1 MLSDCDGAV
10 RIGIDPG
17 KKGGFAVLID
27 GKVWKAEVWDDA
39 EFVDTMRQVSQMRT
53 VARAAVEKVG
63 AVHGNGLVS
72 TFSFGKS
79 AGFIEGVLSAFDI
92 PYQLVPPSVWK
103 KEFSLTS
110 DKALSI
116 KVCKRLF
123 PDVNLLPTERC
134 RKESDGLGESILLA
148 EFARRRL

>member
-1 MLSDCDGAV
+1 MSNV

-27 GKVWKAEVWDDA
+27 GKVWVAKAWDDD

-63 AVHGNGLVS
+63 AMPGQGLVS

-79 AGFIEGVLSAFDI
+79 AGFIEGTRAAFDI
-92 PYQLVPPSVWK
+92 PYQLISPQKWK
-103 KEFSLTS
+103 AEFGLNS
-110 DKALSI
+110 DKEKSI
-116 KVCKRLF
+116 IVCKRLF
-123 PDVNLLPTERC
+123 PDVNLLPTPRC
-134 RKESDGLGESILLA
+134 RKESDGVAESILIGC
-148 EFARRRL
+148 FAYRHF

>member
-1 MLSDCDGAV
+1 MSETMCSV

-17 KKGGFAVLID
+17 KKGGYAVLID

-63 AVHGNGLVS
+63 AVRGNGVTS
-72 TFSFGKS
+72 MFSFGKS
-79 AGFIEGVLSAFDI
+79 AGYIEGVLAAFDI
-92 PYQLVPPSVWK
+92 PYQLIPPSVWK
-103 KEFSLTS
+103 REFSLSS

-134 RKESDGLGESILLA
+134 RKESDGVGESVLLA
-148 EFARRRL
+148 EYARRKL

>member
-63 AVHGNGLVS
+63 AMPHQGTVS
-72 TFSFGKS
+72 MFNFGKS
-79 AGFIEGVLSAFDI
+79 CGFIEGTLAAFDI
-92 PYQLVPPSVWK
+92 PYQLISPQKWK
-103 KEFSLTS
+103 AEFGLNS
-110 DKALSI
+110 DKQKSI
-116 KVCKRLF
+116 EVCHKLF
-123 PDVNLLPTERC
+123 PDVDLLATPRC
-134 RKESDGLGESILLA
+134 KKPSDGKAESILLC
-148 EFARRRL
+148 EYARRKL

>member
-1 MLSDCDGAV
+1 MSNV

-17 KKGGFAVLID
+17 KKGGYAVLID

-63 AVHGNGLVS
+63 AMPGQGLVS

-79 AGFIEGVLSAFDI
+79 AGFIEGTLMALDI
-92 PYQLVPPSVWK
+92 PYQLVSPQKWK
-103 KEFSLTS
+103 AEFGLNS
-110 DKALSI
+110 DKQKSI
-116 KVCKRLF
+116 EVCRKLF
-123 PDVNLLPTERC
+123 PDVDLLATPRC
-134 RKESDGLGESILLA
+134 KKPSDGKAESILIGC
-148 EFARRRL
+148 FAYRHF

>member
-27 GKVWKAEVWDDA
+27 GKVWKAEAWNDA

-123 PDVNLLPTERC
+123 PDVSLLPTERC
-134 RKESDGLGESILLA
+134 RKDSDGIGESVLLA